1 MQKTQITKLSLLAL
15 LLAISLLMMSCSSD
29 DDDEADGLIYNQT
42 TYRAQ
47 VNFIGVEVVNVNA
60 GELLANDSLDKD
72 STYLF
77 QVTLFDSAGNV
88 VETIDSSLYVDD
100 DDENQTFNETDYS
113 WLISITENNGEFR
126 VLSAS

>member
-1 MQKTQITKLSLLAL
+1 MKKSVMTMLPLFALVLAM
-15 LLAISLLMMSCSSD
+15 SLLMMSCSSD
-29 DDDEADGLIYNQT
+29 DDDSNGLIYNQT

-47 VNFIGVEVVNVNA
+47 VNFIGLEIVNVNA
-60 GELLANDSLDKD
+60 GELLANDSLDKG

-88 VETIDSSLYVDD
+88 VQMIDSSMYVDS
-100 DDENQTFNETDYS
+100 DDENQEINEQDCS
-113 WLISITENNGEFR
+113 WFISITEENGEFR